1 MNNYVV
7 NNTEVLFTYLAE
19 RFLNLS
25 LHSQPAHISL
35 SGGSTPRLLFKF
47 IAASDYAQRI
57 KWQKLHLW
65 WGDERCVPPN
75 DLDSNYGQCK
85 HFLLDHIMI
94 PEINIHRIRGE
105 DAPEQEVIRYTQALN
120 QLVPQHN
127 NLPQFDWVLLGMG
140 EDGHT
145 ASLFPEAFNVQD
157 DHLMLLATHPT
168 SKQLRISKSAQLI
181 AHSRRVTYLI
191 LGESKANMVQL
202 INQPDINKA
211 NYPAAIIHALQG
223 TTEYYLDAAAAKYL
237 PACLFRE
244 VDSINDFEI
253 SISSSF

>member
-7 NNTEVLFTYLAE
+7 NNTEILFTYLAK
-19 RFLNLS
+19 RFLKLS
-25 LHSQPAHISL
+25 LSSQPAHISL
-35 SGGSTPRLLFKF
+35 SGGSTPHLLFEF
-47 IAASDYAQRI
+47 IATSDYAQRI
-57 KWQKLHLW
+57 RWQKLHLW
-65 WGDERCVPPN
+65 WGGERCVPAN
-75 DLDSNYGQCK
+75 NLESNYGQCK

-105 DAPEQEVIRYTQALN
+105 ADPEQEVIRYTQTLN

-145 ASLFPEAFNVQD
+145 ASLFPGAFNVQD
-157 DHLMLLATHPT
+157 HHLMLLATHPT
-168 SKQLRISKSAQLI
+168 SKQLRISKSALLI
-181 AHSRRVTYLI
+181 AHSRHVTYLI
-191 LGESKANMVQL
+191 IGESKANMVQL
-202 INQPDINKA
+202 INQPNTNKA

-237 PACLFRE
+237 PTCLFRE

-253 SISSSF
+253 SISSPF